1 MLAYPC
7 QQRGRVPQG
16 GPFSHSAIGSFGQL
30 ANYITQLT
38 TANGQLH
45 WSLRLSEGRDEGW
58 TRHQENIAKPPLM
71 ERTGWS
77 LTSQCCG
84 VSDHRLRLIHTH
96 TLRRG
101 QHSPLLQFFR
111 GMNVLGSNAF
121 ECFDKSCYC
130 RVRCDLLR

>member
-45 WSLRLSEGRDEGW
+45 WSLRLREGRERGVDATSRKHREATSDG
-58 TRHQENIAKPPLM
+58 ADGVVAYKPMLRC
-71 ERTGWS
+71 ERPP
-77 LTSQCCG
+77 
-84 VSDHRLRLIHTH
+84 RLRLIH